1 MKGALLARVL
11 GIEVALVAMWV
22 LAWGDLSV
30 ANVVSGAVVGV
41 LVLATFPVGRLPD
54 RGGRT
59 LHLVPAVR
67 LAGVFLVNLVASNVA
82 MAREILTGGR
92 QISTGVVA
100 CPLRVDSDGIATF
113 LANVLSLSPG
123 TLVLEIDHE
132 PPVLYL
138 HVLHMQ
144 DREKIVLTV
153 RRLEELAVGTYG
165 SPSERAA
172 CSAASLAPEAAP

>member
-1 MKGALLARVL
+1 MRGALLARIV
-11 GIEVALVAMWV
+11 GIEAALVVVWV

-30 ANVVSGAVVGV
+30 ANVLSGVVVGV

-59 LHLVPAVR
+59 LHLVPAAR
-67 LAGVFLVNLVASNVA
+67 LLGVFLANLAASNVA
-82 MAREILTGGR
+82 MAREIVTGGR
-92 QISTGVVA
+92 RIETGVVA

-123 TLVLEIDHE
+123 TLVLEVDHE

-138 HVLHMQ
+138 HVLHMA
-144 DREKIVLTV
+144 DRERIVATV
-153 RRLEELAVGTYG
+153 ARLEELAVATYG
-165 SPSERAA
+165 SPAERTA
-172 CSAASLAPEAAP
+172 CQAVRP